1 MFDPGNGGKKIC
13 LIDRADYLAMGA
25 PVYPCDMSVGGG
37 AVNGNH
43 AGCKADP
50 QNGDNGKDTR
60 FELHKCLCYQ
70 IKSNSFQQGLKRDKF
85 VPNLQTKDMNLHGKH
100 WRLNHWKIGGD

>member
-50 QNGDNGKDTR
+50 QNGDNGKDIR
-60 FELHKCLCYQ
+60 FELHKYRCSLNQIIFSKDSRETSLC
-70 IKSNSFQQGLKRDKF
+70 
-85 VPNLQTKDMNLHGKH
+85 QTCKQ
-100 WRLNHWKIGGD
+100 RI